1 MSRVAIIIANDETR
15 RKAMGWI
22 KNAPWNTRLELRESA
37 RTPDQND
44 KMWPMLTEISKQ
56 KRDWPGGPYSADDW
70 KDWFM
75 HALKQGRWMP
85 TEEGG
90 MVPIGM
96 GTSKLT
102 KAEMSD
108 LIELMYA
115 FGVRHGVLFADGMQ
129 GQEKTDAT
137 TLSEPKEPQ

>member
-1 MSRVAIIIANDETR
+1 METKQKAIA
-15 RKAMGWI
+15 WV
-22 KNAPWNTRLELRESA
+22 KNAPWNTRFELRESA
-37 RTPDQND
+37 RTPEQND
-44 KMWPMLTEISKQ
+44 KMWPMLTEIARQ

-70 KDWFM
+70 KDYFM
-75 HALKQGRWMP
+75 HALKRGRWMP
-85 TEEGG
+85 TEDGG

-115 FGVRHGVLFADGMQ
+115 FGAKHGVTFLAPRKDDQ
-129 GQEKTDAT
+129 
-137 TLSEPKEPQ
+137 